1 MVYHTLE
8 SHLNPLTARDSHQVI
23 PRVHLKVKQHSVGF
37 RVLLE
42 DLQIA
47 KGLYSYI
54 PRYEIYRSICTK
66 YLTRLLKAG

>member
-1 MVYHTLE
+1 MVYTTLE
-8 SHLNPLTARDSHQVI
+8 SHLNPLTGCDSHQVI

-37 RVLLE
+37 RVLPE
-42 DLQIA
+42 DLRID

-54 PRYEIYRSICTK
+54 PRYEIIKGICTK